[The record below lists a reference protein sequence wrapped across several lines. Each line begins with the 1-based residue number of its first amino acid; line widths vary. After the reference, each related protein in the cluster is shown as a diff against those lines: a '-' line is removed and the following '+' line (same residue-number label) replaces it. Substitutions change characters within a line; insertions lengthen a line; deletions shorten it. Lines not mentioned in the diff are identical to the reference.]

1 MSSHQELPKGF
12 IRDPVHLLALGFG
25 AGCLPGAPGTFGS
38 LVGVALYLPLQRL
51 PWPWYLAIVIALF
64 ALGVW
69 ISGQT
74 AKALGVH
81 DDSRIVW
88 DEIVGYLVTMIAA
101 PAGWLWIILGFVLF
115 RVFDIVKPWP
125 IRWIDEKVR
134 GGLGIVL
141 DDVVAGLYGLAILQ
155 VIVYLL

>member
-1 MSSHQELPKGF
+1 MSSHRELPKGF
-12 IRDPVHLLALGFG
+12 IRDPVHFLALGFG

-101 PAGWLWIILGFVLF
+101 PTGWLWIILGFVLF